1 MKEELTLELLYLKA
15 ERSLIAVQ
23 SKSKFLLRFFGM
35 LKNLKCFIVGLD
47 IHIQYIQYSGI
58 TYCTRNNAHTI
69 SVNHLG
75 WECRVEAARNEFQV
89 V

>member
-35 LKNLKCFIVGLD
+35 LKNLKCLD
-47 IHIQYIQYSGI
+47 LIYTQYIQYSGI